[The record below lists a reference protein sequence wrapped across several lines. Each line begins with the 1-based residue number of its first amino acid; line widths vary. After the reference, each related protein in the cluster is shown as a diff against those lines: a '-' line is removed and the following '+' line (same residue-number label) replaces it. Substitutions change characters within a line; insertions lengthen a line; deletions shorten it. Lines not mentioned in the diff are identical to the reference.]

1 MVSRGNLRNR
11 TLLCLAILVFFVPA
25 APAQS
30 APNSSLPKVV
40 ANDNRTPAGQL
51 KNGVLELRLV
61 LREGVW
67 YPEDESGAHRDIYA
81 FAEEG
86 QAPQSSGPLIR
97 VPQGTQIHA
106 SIRNAL
112 PATAKIYGL
121 HRHPGDSKGTISIAP
136 GESRETQ
143 FVAGEP
149 GTYMYWAATSD
160 HSLETREL
168 AETMLSGAFVVDPP
182 GARPDDRIFVLGLW
196 GKDFFAA
203 DGVEIAS
210 INGKVWPFDERVAY
224 KTGETIHWRVINPT
238 VSSHAMHLHGFFFN
252 VDGVG
257 DGEHY
262 ERYSEDQR
270 RKAVTEFIDVGH
282 VFDMTWTPDR
292 SGNWLFHCH
301 MVVHMSPPE
310 CLHPPV
316 PQPAAY
322 SPEHEHAS
330 TMGSLVI
337 GITVIP
343 NSNSAAAP
351 VVKSDARKLQL
362 VISENPAKIPLYRL
376 EVKDPATPAPTTPT
390 AGAAASP
397 VSLGPPIILTR
408 GETTDIEVKN
418 QTTQPTTIHWHGME
432 IESYYDGVSGWT
444 GTNEKPSPAIPPGTS
459 FTARMTPPRA
469 GTFIYHTHWHDPAQI
484 LNGVYGPLIV
494 LEPGQKYD
502 PEHDRTIVFSI
513 GKYDPFGY
521 LLLINGNPQ
530 PDPLELHAGTRYRL
544 RLINITDNFADMR
557 VRLTSDGAPVQWKV
571 IAKDGADLPPAQLKS
586 STADMFLTV
595 GETYDV
601 EYQAASPSVATLE
614 VWEASLPTSMVLP
627 LKFAASK

>member
-1 MVSRGNLRNR
+1 MRHWKFLGLGI
-11 TLLCLAILVFFVPA
+11 LLLSSA
-25 APAQS
+25 AAFAQS
-30 APNSSLPKVV
+30 APKSELPKVV
-40 ANDNRTPAGQL
+40 SNDNRTPAGHF
-51 KNGVLELRLV
+51 KNGVLELRLE

-67 YPEDESGAHRDIYA
+67 YPEDEGGAHRDIYA

-86 QAPQSSGPLIR
+86 HAPQSSGPLIR

-106 SIRNAL
+106 NVRNAL
-112 PATAKIYGL
+112 PIAAKIYGL
-121 HRHPGDSKGTISIAP
+121 HRHPGDSKEAVRIAP
-136 GESRETQ
+136 GESREVQ
-143 FVAGEP
+143 FIAGEP

-160 HSLETREL
+160 HTLDTREL
-168 AETMLSGAFVVDPP
+168 AETMLSGAFIIDPP

-203 DGVEIAS
+203 DGVEITS
-210 INGKVWPFDERVAY
+210 INGKAWPYDEHVTY
-224 KTGETIHWRVINPT
+224 KAGETVHWRVINPT
-238 VSSHAMHLHGFFFN
+238 VSQHAMHLHGFFFN

-270 RKAVTEFIDVGH
+270 RKAVTEFIDIGH

-292 SGNWLFHCH
+292 AGNWLFHCH
-301 MVVHMSPPE
+301 MVVHMSPAE
-310 CLHPPV
+310 CLHPPSTL
-316 PQPAAY
+316 PAAY
-322 SPEHEHAS
+322 SPEHDRGS
-330 TMGSLVI
+330 TMGGLVI
-337 GITVIP
+337 GITVLP
-343 NSNSAAAP
+343 NSNSPIAAAATSP
-351 VVKSDARKLQL
+351 ARKLQL

-376 EVKDPATPAPTTPT
+376 EVKDPSAPSTATPAP
-390 AGAAASP
+390 GAAAPP
-397 VSLGPPIILTR
+397 VWLGPQIILTR
-408 GETTDIEVKN
+408 GETTEIEVKN

-432 IESYYDGVSGWT
+432 LESYYDGVPGWT
-444 GTNEKPSPAIPPGTS
+444 GTTEKPSPAIPPGTS
-459 FTARMTPPRA
+459 FIARMTPPRA
-469 GTFIYHTHWHDPAQI
+469 GTFIYHTHWHDATQI
-484 LNGVYGPLIV
+484 LNGIYGPLIV

-502 PEHDRTIVFSI
+502 PEHDRSIVFSI

-530 PDPLELHAGTRYRL
+530 PDPLELRAGTRYRL

-557 VRLTSDGAPVQWKV
+557 VRLTSDGAPVQWKI

-586 STADMFLTV
+586 SAADMYLTV

-627 LKFAASK
+627 LKFAALK

>member
-1 MVSRGNLRNR
+1 
-11 TLLCLAILVFFVPA
+11 
-25 APAQS
+25 
-30 APNSSLPKVV
+30 LPKVV

-51 KNGVLELRLV
+51 KNGVLELRLE
-61 LREGVW
+61 LREGTW
-67 YPEDESGAHRDIYA
+67 FPEDEGGAHRDIDA
-81 FAEEG
+81 FAEQG
-86 QAPQSSGPLIR
+86 RAPQVSGPLIR

-112 PATAKIYGL
+112 PTAAKVYGL
-121 HRHPGDSKGTISIAP
+121 HRHPGDAKDSVSLAP
-136 GESRETQ
+136 GESRDVQ

-160 HSLETREL
+160 HSLDTREL
-168 AETMLSGAFVVDPP
+168 AETMLSGAFIIDPP

-196 GKDFFAA
+196 GKDYFAA

-210 INGKVWPFDERVAY
+210 INGKAWPFDERVTY

-238 VSSHAMHLHGFFFN
+238 VSPHGMHLHGFFFN

-262 ERYSEDQR
+262 ERYTEDQR
-270 RKAVTEFIDVGH
+270 RKAVTEFIDIGH

-292 SGNWLFHCH
+292 AGNWLFHCH
-301 MVVHMSPPE
+301 MVVHMSPAE

-316 PQPAAY
+316 TEPAIY
-322 SPEHEHAS
+322 SPDHEHGS
-330 TMGSLVI
+330 TMGGLVI
-337 GITVIP
+337 GITVLP
-343 NSNSAAAP
+343 NSDLAAEP
-351 VVKSDARKLQL
+351 VVKIAPRKLQL

-376 EVKDPATPAPTTPT
+376 EVKDPSAPEPTTPAPS
-390 AGAAASP
+390 AAATP
-397 VSLGPPIILTR
+397 VWLGPPIILTR

-432 IESYYDGVSGWT
+432 IESYYDGVPGWT
-444 GTNEKPSPAIPPGTS
+444 GTSEKPSPAIPPGTS
-459 FTARMTPPRA
+459 FIARMTPPRA
-469 GTFIYHTHWHDPAQI
+469 GTFIYHTHWHDAAQI
-484 LNGVYGPLIV
+484 LNGIYGPLIV

-530 PDPLELHAGTRYRL
+530 PDPLQLQAGTRYRL
-544 RLINITDNFADMR
+544 RLINITDNFVDMR
-557 VRLTSDGAPVQWKV
+557 VRLTSNGAPVQWKV

-586 STADMFLTV
+586 STADMYLTV

-601 EYQAASPSVATLE
+601 EYQAANPSVATLE